1 MQIKQLLAAALIAA
15 VVPAAF
21 AATGYLDQSV
31 PVNGKATGDFL
42 GKINVATPVE
52 VLEKKGAQALVRV
65 SGWSLKEYPSQIFK
79 APGVRIEEASFDEEK
94 AVKLDP
100 KSGEKTVQGE
110 RLGSLLRPGLGAGK
124 GNHDQHQCALGP
136 GQGSPRRCLLDLPR
150 GSCGESLHGEPVGDA
165 SPVARRQNRPHAQ
178 GRQRAHVPL
187 AAGTRQ
193 KIERSLLS

>member
-15 VVPAAF
+15 AVPAAF
-21 AATGYLDQSV
+21 AAAGYLDQSV

-100 KSGEKTVQGE
+100 KAGEKTVQGNVWV
-110 RLGSLLRPGLGAGK
+110 RSSAQGWVPAKAITTNINTLWAQGK
-124 GNHDQHQCALGP
+124 A
-136 GQGSPRRCLLDLPR
+136 RCLLDLPR
-150 GSCGESLHGEPVGDA
+150 SSCSESLHGEPVGDA
-165 SPVARRQNRPHAQ
+165 SPGARRQNRPHAQ
-178 GRQRAHVPL
+178 GCQRAHVPL

-193 KIERSLLS
+193 KLGRSLQS

>member
-79 APGVRIEEASFDEEK
+79 TPGVRIEEASFDEEK

-100 KSGEKTVQGE
+100 KSGEKTVQG
-110 RLGSLLRPGLGAGK
+110 
-124 GNHDQHQCALGP
+124 N
-136 GQGSPRRCLLDLPR
+136 
-150 GSCGESLHGEPVGDA
+150 VW
-165 SPVARRQNRPHAQ
+165 V
-178 GRQRAHVPL
+178 
-187 AAGTRQ
+187 
-193 KIERSLLS
+193 